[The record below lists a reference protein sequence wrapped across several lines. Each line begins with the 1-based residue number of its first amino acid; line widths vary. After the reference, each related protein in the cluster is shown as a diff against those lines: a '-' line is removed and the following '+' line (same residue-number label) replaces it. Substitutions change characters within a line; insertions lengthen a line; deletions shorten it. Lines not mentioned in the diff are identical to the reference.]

1 MTEYNW
7 LYILYLLAALPSLY
21 IIGSLSYK
29 ERSLSGLYFG
39 LAVLSFILGILISL
53 AGWVEDTYIRGW
65 SDIIAITLVQCGLF
79 VMIRNSKP
87 VFARFPI
94 YLTALPLI
102 TLLFYPIVS
111 DIQVVTDL
119 LKMTYQGGAILVG
132 ILVIAINH
140 YLHKER
146 ELLLFSCALYLLAYI
161 LYWTGHESPN
171 ISLASSVTMSF
182 GFVTGSIGLKK
193 ISSTNN

>member
-1 MTEYNW
+1 MTDYNW
-7 LYILYLLAALPSLY
+7 LYILYLLASVPSLY
-21 IIGSLSYK
+21 IVSRLSLK
-29 ERSLSGLYFG
+29 ERSLSGLYFS
-39 LAVLSFILGILISL
+39 LAVLSFIGGILISL
-53 AGWVEDTYIRGW
+53 AGWIEDSYVRGW

-94 YLTALPLI
+94 YLTALPVI
-102 TLLFYPIVS
+102 TLFFYPIVS

-140 YLHKER
+140 YLHRQR
-146 ELLLFSCALYLLAYI
+146 EVLLLSCTLFLLAYI
-161 LYWTGHESPN
+161 LYWTGRDN
-171 ISLASSVTMSF
+171 ANLALASSVLMSF
-182 GFVTGSIGLKK
+182 GFITGSAGLKK
-193 ISSTNN
+193 ITTT